1 MSRPTDRRRSPRRRP
16 PDAPSPV
23 PLWWAA
29 VFVAGICGPWLAFLI
44 WIICQL
50 LPFAGVG
57 MGWGG

>member
-16 PDAPSPV
+16 PSEGLS
-23 PLWWAA
+23 PLWWAGL
-29 VFVAGICGPWLAFLI
+29 FMAGICAPWIGFLI